1 VCVASSAEI
10 SGDFFFSG
18 DRPGRQ
24 WVERASAAD
33 EAARKHEYYEG
44 EQEFFIDRDVGMEQ
58 PTDAS
63 RDVNIEVES
72 NVGIAPSESTQLDD
86 IGRFEPRYTEPADD
100 GLCTVEMSYV
110 AQEQVFAIDD
120 SAREDGSI

>member
-1 VCVASSAEI
+1 
-10 SGDFFFSG
+10 
-18 DRPGRQ
+18 
-24 WVERASAAD
+24 
-33 EAARKHEYYEG
+33 
-44 EQEFFIDRDVGMEQ
+44 MEQ

-72 NVGIAPSESTQLDD
+72 NVGIAPSESKRLDD

-120 SAREDGSI
+120 LAREDGSI